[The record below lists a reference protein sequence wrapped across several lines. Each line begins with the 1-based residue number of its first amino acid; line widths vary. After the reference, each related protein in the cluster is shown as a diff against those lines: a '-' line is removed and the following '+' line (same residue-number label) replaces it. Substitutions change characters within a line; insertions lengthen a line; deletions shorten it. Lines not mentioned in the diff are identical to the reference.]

1 MRMSCHESR
10 RPWRR
15 GFTLIE
21 LLVVIAII
29 AVLIALL
36 LPAVQSAREAARRA
50 QCTNNLKQLGL
61 AMHNYHTAT
70 NAFPAAYQ
78 QQDNSNVAAG
88 TRNNDA
94 WGAWSPQSMLLPYL
108 EQTSIYNAINFNY
121 NNKGSGMGGP
131 INSTVEH
138 SRIESFL
145 CPSSSRPQGFS
156 DFGVRFAHNNYF
168 ASLGACVGYQEWGGT
183 VNTSQPPGVFYL
195 MGNLQA
201 TDGTGKPTPQF
212 ETTIGVRDITDGTGN
227 TIAFGEWY
235 SGDQDDCKLS
245 TTDIINHIAWPGGPR
260 TMPGGQANFLVWI
273 QSCARAGPAS
283 VTPCTSTS
291 WQNNASTLGR
301 NWVQGMFAY
310 TLGTTLLAP
319 NSTYPNCRTC
329 AWNGDND
336 CGSGLMVNMSSG
348 HPGGANAVHA
358 DGSAHFIKSSV
369 PMTVIWALGSRAG
382 GEILGGDAAF

>member
-1 MRMSCHESR
+1 MCCISSR

-50 QCTNNLKQLGL
+50 QCTNNQKQLGL

-70 NAFPAAYQ
+70 NVFPAAFQ
-78 QQDNSNVAAG
+78 QQDNTNVAAK
-88 TRNNDA
+88 TFDNDA
-94 WGAWSPQSMLLPYL
+94 WGAWSPHTMLLPYL
-108 EQTSIYNAINFNY
+108 EQQSLYNAANFMY

-138 SRIESFL
+138 ARIETFL
-145 CPSSSRPQGFS
+145 CPSSSKPQGFS

-168 ASLGACVGYQEWGGT
+168 ASLGACVGYREWGGT
-183 VNTSQPPGVFYL
+183 VNTSQPPGVFFL
-195 MGNLQA
+195 MGCSRSTAN
-201 TDGTGKPTPQF
+201 TPQF
-212 ETTIGVRDITDGTGN
+212 EVTVGVKDITDGTAN
-227 TIAFGEWY
+227 TIAFAEWY
-235 SGDQDDCKLS
+235 SGDNNDCKLS
-245 TTDIINHIAWPGGPR
+245 TTDVINHIPWPGGPR
-260 TMPGGQANFLVWI
+260 TMPGGTNNFLVWI
-273 QSCARAGPAS
+273 NSCAAGGPAS
-283 VTPCTSTS
+283 VATCDGDS
-291 WQNNASTLGR
+291 WKRNASLLGR
-301 NWVQGMFAY
+301 NWIQGMFAY

-329 AWNGDND
+329 TWDGDND
-336 CGSGLMVNMSSG
+336 CGSGLMVNMSSA

-358 DGSAHFIKSSV
+358 DGSVHFIKSSTQ
-369 PMTVIWALGSRAG
+369 MTVMWALGSRAG
-382 GEILGGDAAF
+382 GEVMGSDAY